1 MNKETKTPHKTKWIL
16 AFIFLILLGGCTN
29 YSGPETK
36 VALIKTVDPRPTV
49 FGENE
54 TKDLDTLK
62 KVHDEV
68 LAVQPVYDVAIVKG
82 KKDTV
87 VAYKVKHMH
96 RFKMKQIEK
105 DINQRLEKKFPKED
119 FVISSDYKIFLEV
132 IELIN
137 DEKDPKHSDKKAEKK
152 LYNIIE
158 LKKELT

>member
-1 MNKETKTPHKTKWIL
+1 MKKESKAPNKLKWLL
-16 AFIFLILLGGCTN
+16 AFMILLLMGGCTN
-29 YSGPETK
+29 YSGQETK

-54 TKDLDTLK
+54 SKDLKTLK

-68 LAVQPVYDVAIVKG
+68 LAVHPVYDVAIVKG
-82 KKDTV
+82 KKDIV

-96 RFKMKQIEK
+96 RFQMKQIEK
-105 DINQRLEKKFPKED
+105 DINKRLEKKFPKED

-132 IELIN
+132 IELID
-137 DEKDPKHSDKKAEKK
+137 DEKNPKHSDKEADKK
-152 LYNIIE
+152 LHEIIE